1 MRGMSGQEATKGS
14 AMPSEEIY
22 VEKVLTHVH
31 WCLVKVQTRIHVWSA
46 GHSWWTCGLFI
57 SDWLN
62 VLTAVMSCG
71 VLGFILDYDIDRS
84 FADLIYTH
92 IYIYI
97 HMFKCQMHQHEW
109 QMWSFHVVCWGCGSS
124 KRRWWR
130 GQDLGKTAMNKWY
143 LPDNS

>member
-1 MRGMSGQEATKGS
+1 MTSSMRGMSGQEATKGS

-31 WCLVKVQTRIHVWSA
+31 WCLVKVQTRIHVLSA
-46 GHSWWTCGLFI
+46 GGSWWTCGLFI

-71 VLGFILDYDIDRS
+71 VLGFVLDYDIDRW
-84 FADLIYTH
+84 FADLIYTRTH

-97 HMFKCQMHQHEW
+97 HVQMPN
-109 QMWSFHVVCWGCGSS
+109 
-124 KRRWWR
+124 
-130 GQDLGKTAMNKWY
+130 A
-143 LPDNS
+143 PA